1 MDHRSGSGWPILY
14 HGRAACIPP
23 VGAIERRKAC
33 VMSANRRLNRVKSPY
48 LTAFALYLGWSVFGL
63 QGLLV
68 GPLGLSIMQ
77 VLYESMAE
85 ELGQ

>member
-1 MDHRSGSGWPILY
+1 MAGQFY
-14 HGRAACIPP
+14 TM
-23 VGAIERRKAC
+23 GALLAFHLWGLLNVEKL